1 MAGLGDMKGLG
12 SALPDRGGGKKKADP
27 EADGDDDEDDPDV
40 RAPPPTDLSETFSTR
55 ARRRARVRARVTPPR
70 ADLHVASPPLP
81 RTTRVGA
88 ESPDRAA
95 FPLAH
100 DLPPL
105 SLSPVD
111 SSPTASTRRR

>member
-40 RAPPPTDLSETFSTR
+40 RAAPPDRPLRDVFDAREASRQSPR
-55 ARRRARVRARVTPPR
+55 ARDPPSGRSPRRVPHPSLGRRASAPNHQI
-70 ADLHVASPPLP
+70 APL
-81 RTTRVGA
+81 
-88 ESPDRAA
+88 
-95 FPLAH
+95 FPSLTIS
-100 DLPPL
+100 LP